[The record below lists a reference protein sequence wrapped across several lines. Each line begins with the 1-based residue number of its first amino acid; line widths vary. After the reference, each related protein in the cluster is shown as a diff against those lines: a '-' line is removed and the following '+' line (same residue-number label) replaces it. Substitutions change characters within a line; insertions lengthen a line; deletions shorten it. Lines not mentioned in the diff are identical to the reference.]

1 MDVVTIGESM
11 VVFTPTSDGFMRNAS
26 QFTKKIGGAE
36 SNVAVG
42 LARLG
47 HKAGWISKLGDD
59 EFGKAI
65 LGFLKSENIDVSN
78 VSIDEEAPTGIY
90 FKEPRRQ
97 NHMRVYY
104 YRKGSAASKL
114 TPFDL
119 NQEYIASAKYLH
131 ITGITPALSESCK
144 ETIFEAIKLAK
155 RHGRTVVFDPNLRLK
170 LWDEAT
176 ARATL
181 LEIASEAD
189 IVLPGIAEGEFLFG
203 ERDPEKLG
211 QLFLNHGASLVVMKN
226 GAEGAFY
233 FTEKESALIP
243 GFPVKHVVDPVG
255 AGDGFAAG
263 FLSGLLDG
271 LEVGKAVE
279 RANAVGALVTM
290 VTGDVDGLPERD
302 ELEQLLSKNEE
313 DVVR

>member
-1 MDVVTIGESM
+1 MDVITIGESM
-11 VVFTPTSDGFMRNAS
+11 VLFTPTSDGFMRNAS
-26 QFTKKIGGAE
+26 AFTKKIGGAE

-65 LGFLKSENIDVSN
+65 LALLKGENIDVSQ
-78 VSIDEEAPTGIY
+78 VTFDSDAPTGIY

-97 NHMRVYY
+97 NSTRVYY

-114 TPFDL
+114 SPNDL
-119 NQEYIASAKYLH
+119 NHDYLAKAKYLH

-144 ETIFEAIKLAK
+144 ETVFEAMRIAK
-155 RHGRTVVFDPNLRLK
+155 QNGSTIVFDPNLRTK
-170 LWDEAT
+170 LWDEET
-176 ARATL
+176 ARETL
-181 LEIASEAD
+181 LKMAEIAD
-189 IVLPGIAEGEFLFG
+189 IVLPGVAEGEFLFG
-203 ERDPEKLG
+203 ESDPSKLG
-211 QLFLNHGASLVVMKN
+211 PLFLNHGASVVVMKM
-226 GAEGAFY
+226 GAEGAYY
-233 FTEKESALIP
+233 FTRKESALIS
-243 GFPVKHVVDPVG
+243 GFPVKQVVDPVG

-271 LEVGKAVE
+271 LELGKAVE

-290 VTGDVDGLPERD
+290 VNGDIDGLPEKD
-302 ELEQLLSKNEE
+302 EVEQLLSKNSD